1 MRAGMHRR
9 SNVGESP
16 GQDTRAAVT
25 ALDFADASGHEE
37 VHLFRDAAS
46 GLRAVIAVHDTT
58 LGPAVGGTRMR
69 VYSSFDDAVLDAL
82 RLARA
87 MTYKSALAEMP
98 YGGGKAVIFG
108 DPGRDKSRAL
118 LTAYARAVDRL
129 GGRFQ
134 TGCDMGI
141 DLRDVAVMG
150 RITKHVGHTPSSA
163 KHDTAALAA
172 LGVFAGIGAAA
183 QALGRELESLH
194 VALQGVG
201 QVGMRLARFL
211 AEGGAR
217 LTVSDVDPRRVER
230 AVSELG
236 ATGVPTEEIY
246 DVAADVF
253 SPNAGGGIL
262 NDDTIHR
269 LRVAAIVGA
278 ANDQLLDP
286 RHGDALH
293 ARGILYGPDY
303 LVNAGGLLSVLFE
316 KGETDEEGI
325 VERIRG
331 IGPRLLALW
340 QRAREE
346 GVAPNRMADRIAEE
360 RLAAGRARNPR

>member
-1 MRAGMHRR
+1 M
-9 SNVGESP
+9 
-16 GQDTRAAVT
+16 T
-25 ALDFADASGHEE
+25 ALDYAESAGHEE
-37 VHLFRDAAS
+37 VHLLRDAAS

-69 VYSSFDDAVLDAL
+69 LYPSFDDAVLDAL

-118 LTAYARAVDRL
+118 LGAYARAVDRL

-150 RITKHVGHTPSSA
+150 RLTRYVGHAPSGA

-172 LGVFAGIGAAA
+172 LGVFAGIEAAA
-183 QALGRELESLH
+183 QALGREMKSLH
-194 VALQGVG
+194 VALQGAG

-211 AEGGAR
+211 AEAGAR
-217 LTVSDVDPRRVER
+217 LTVGDVDPARVER

-236 ATGVPTEEIY
+236 ATAVSADEIY
-246 DVAADVF
+246 AVDADVF
-253 SPNAGGGIL
+253 SPNAAGGIL
-262 NDDTIHR
+262 NDDTIPR
-269 LRVAAIVGA
+269 LRAASVVGA
-278 ANDQLLDP
+278 ANDQLQEP

-316 KGETDEEGI
+316 KGETDEEGV

-346 GVAPNRMADRIAEE
+346 GVAPHRVADRIAEE
-360 RLAAGRARNPR
+360 RLAAARARSAR

>member
-1 MRAGMHRR
+1 VFGDFR
-9 SNVGESP
+9 VT
-16 GQDTRAAVT
+16 DTDEEAMT
-25 ALDFADASGHEE
+25 ALDFADAAGHEE
-37 VHLFRDAAS
+37 VHLVRDASS

-69 VYSSFDDAVLDAL
+69 LYPSFDDAVLDAL

-87 MTYKSALAEMP
+87 MTYKAALAEMP

-108 DPGRDKSRAL
+108 DPARDKSRPL
-118 LTAYARAVDRL
+118 LAAYAKAVDRL
-129 GGRFQ
+129 GGRFE

-150 RITKHVGHTPSSA
+150 RMTKYVGHTPAGSR
-163 KHDTAALAA
+163 HDTAALAA
-172 LGVFAGIGAAA
+172 LGVFAGIEAAA
-183 QALGRELESLH
+183 LALGREMKALH

-211 AEGGAR
+211 AESGAR
-217 LTVSDVDPRRVER
+217 LTVSDVDPVRVER
-230 AVSELG
+230 AAAEMGAAVVS
-236 ATGVPTEEIY
+236 PEEIY

-253 SPNAGGGIL
+253 SPNAAGGIL
-262 NDDTIHR
+262 NDDTIPR
-269 LRVAAIVGA
+269 LRAAAVVGA

-316 KGETDEEGI
+316 KGVTDEDGV
-325 VERIRG
+325 VERIRD
-331 IGPRLLALW
+331 IGPRLVALW
-340 QRAREE
+340 QRARAE
-346 GVAPNRMADRIAEE
+346 GIAPHHVADRMAEE
-360 RLAAGRARNPR
+360 RLSAARARKAR

>member
-1 MRAGMHRR
+1 
-9 SNVGESP
+9 
-16 GQDTRAAVT
+16 VT
-25 ALDFADASGHEE
+25 ALDFAEAWGHEE
-37 VHLFRDAAS
+37 VHLVRDAAS
-46 GLRAVIAVHDTT
+46 GLRAVIAMHDTT

-69 VYSSFDDAVLDAL
+69 LYPTFDDAVLDAL

-118 LTAYARAVDRL
+118 LAAYAKAVDRL

-150 RITKHVGHTPSSA
+150 RLTRHVGHTPSGA
-163 KHDTAALAA
+163 THDTAALAA
-172 LGVFAGIGAAA
+172 LGVFAGIEAAA
-183 QALGRELESLH
+183 QALGREMKSLH

-211 AEGGAR
+211 AEAGAR
-217 LTVSDVDPRRVER
+217 LTVSDVDPLRVER

-236 ATGVPTEEIY
+236 AAPVSLDGVY

-262 NDDTIHR
+262 NDATIPR
-269 LRVAAIVGA
+269 LRAAAVVGA
-278 ANDQLLDP
+278 ANDQLLDA
-286 RHGDALH
+286 RHGDMLH

-316 KGETDEEGI
+316 KGDTDEAGV

-331 IGPRLLALW
+331 IGPRLTALW
-340 QRAREE
+340 QRARDE
-346 GVAPNRMADRIAEE
+346 GLAPHRLADRIAEE
-360 RLAAGRARNPR
+360 RLAAGRARNAR

>member
-1 MRAGMHRR
+1 M
-9 SNVGESP
+9 S
-16 GQDTRAAVT
+16 
-25 ALDFADASGHEE
+25 ALDFADSAGHEE
-37 VHLFRDAAS
+37 LHVVRDAAS

-69 VYSSFDDAVLDAL
+69 LYPSFDDAVLDAL

-118 LTAYARAVDRL
+118 LAAYAKVVDRM

-150 RITKHVGHTPSSA
+150 RLTKHVGHTPAGA

-183 QALGRELESLH
+183 QALGREMKSLH
-194 VALQGVG
+194 VALQGTG
-201 QVGMRLARFL
+201 QVGMRLARLL
-211 AEGGAR
+211 AEAGAR
-217 LTVSDVDPRRVER
+217 LTVSDVDAARVER
-230 AVSELG
+230 AASELG
-236 ATGVPTEEIY
+236 AAVVGAEEIY
-246 DVAADVF
+246 DVVADVF

-262 NDDTIHR
+262 NDGTIPR
-269 LRVAAIVGA
+269 LRVASVVGA
-278 ANDQLLDP
+278 ANDQLDLP
-286 RHGDALH
+286 RHGEALH

-316 KGETDEEGI
+316 KGETDEEGV

-346 GVAPNRMADRIAEE
+346 GVAPHRVADRIAEE
-360 RLAAGRARNPR
+360 RLAAGRARRAR

>member
-1 MRAGMHRR
+1 M
-9 SNVGESP
+9 
-16 GQDTRAAVT
+16 T
-25 ALDFADASGHEE
+25 ALDFAEAWGHEE
-37 VHLFRDAAS
+37 VHLLRDAAS

-58 LGPAVGGTRMR
+58 LGPALGGTRMR
-69 VYSSFDDAVLDAL
+69 LYPSFDHAVTDAL

-87 MTYKSALAEMP
+87 MTYKSAMAEMP

-118 LTAYARAVDRL
+118 LAAYAKAVDRL
-129 GGRFQ
+129 DGRFQ

-150 RITKHVGHTPSSA
+150 RLTRHVGHTPTGA

-183 QALGRELESLH
+183 QALGREMKAVH

-211 AEGGAR
+211 AEAGAR
-217 LTVSDVDPRRVER
+217 LTVSDVDSGRVER
-230 AVSELG
+230 AASELG
-236 ATGVPTEEIY
+236 ATSVSTEEIY

-262 NDDTIHR
+262 NDDTIPR
-269 LRVAAIVGA
+269 LRAAAIVGA

-316 KGETDEEGI
+316 KGETDEEGV

-331 IGPRLLALW
+331 IGPRLSALW

-346 GVAPNRMADRIAEE
+346 GVPPHRVADRIAEE
-360 RLAAGRARNPR
+360 RLAAARARKAR

>member
-1 MRAGMHRR
+1 M
-9 SNVGESP
+9 
-16 GQDTRAAVT
+16 T
-25 ALDFADASGHEE
+25 ALDFAAEHGHEE
-37 VHLFRDAAS
+37 VHLLRDPAS
-46 GLRAVIAVHDTT
+46 GLRAIIAVHDTT

-69 VYSSFDDAVLDAL
+69 LYPSFDDATLDAL

-87 MTYKSALAEMP
+87 MTYKAALAGMP
-98 YGGGKAVIFG
+98 YGGGKAVIVG
-108 DPGRDKSRAL
+108 DPARDKSRAL
-118 LTAYARAVDRL
+118 LGAYAKAVDRL
-129 GGRFQ
+129 DGRFQ

-150 RITKHVGHTPSSA
+150 RLTKYVGHTPQGST
-163 KHDTAALAA
+163 HDTAALAA

-183 QALGRELESLH
+183 QALGREMKTLH

-211 AEGGAR
+211 AEAGAR
-217 LTVSDVDPRRVER
+217 LTVSDTDAVRVDR
-230 AVSELG
+230 AVAELG
-236 ATGVPTEEIY
+236 ATAVSADAIY

-262 NDDTIHR
+262 NDDTIPR
-269 LRVAAIVGA
+269 LRAAAVVGA

-293 ARGILYGPDY
+293 ARGVLYGPDY

-316 KGETDEEGI
+316 KGETDEEGV
-325 VERIRG
+325 VERIRD
-331 IGPRLLALW
+331 IGPRLSALW

-346 GVAPNRMADRIAEE
+346 SIAPHRVADRMAEE
-360 RLAAGRARNPR
+360 RLAAGRARKTR

>member
-1 MRAGMHRR
+1 M
-9 SNVGESP
+9 
-16 GQDTRAAVT
+16 T
-25 ALDFADASGHEE
+25 ALDFADAAGHEE
-37 VHLFRDAAS
+37 VHLLRDAAS

-69 VYSSFDDAVLDAL
+69 LYPSFDDAVLDAL

-108 DPGRDKSRAL
+108 DPARDKSRPL
-118 LTAYARAVDRL
+118 LAAYARAVDRL

-150 RITKHVGHTPSSA
+150 RLTKHVGHTPTDA

-183 QALGRELESLH
+183 EALGRDIRTLH

-211 AEGGAR
+211 AEAGAR
-217 LTVSDVDPRRVER
+217 ITVGDTDGGRGER

-236 ATGVPTEEIY
+236 ASSVSAEEIY

-262 NDDTIHR
+262 NDDTIPR
-269 LRVAAIVGA
+269 LRAAAVVGA
-278 ANDQLLDP
+278 ANDQLADP
-286 RHGDALH
+286 RHGDALQ

-316 KGETDEEGI
+316 KGETDEDGI
-325 VERIRG
+325 VERIRE
-331 IGPRLLALW
+331 IGPRLSALW
-340 QRAREE
+340 QRAHDE
-346 GVAPNRMADRIAEE
+346 GVAPHRVADRIVEE
-360 RLAAGRARNPR
+360 RLAAARAGKAR

>member
-1 MRAGMHRR
+1 
-9 SNVGESP
+9 
-16 GQDTRAAVT
+16 VT
-25 ALDFADASGHEE
+25 ALDLAFAWGHEE
-37 VHLFRDAAS
+37 VHLVRDAAS

-69 VYSSFDDAVLDAL
+69 LYPAFDDAVVDAL

-87 MTYKSALAEMP
+87 MTYKAALAEMP

-108 DPGRDKSRAL
+108 DPARDKSRAL
-118 LTAYARAVDRL
+118 LAAYAKAVDRL

-150 RITKHVGHTPSSA
+150 RLTKHVGHTPTGA
-163 KHDTAALAA
+163 RHDTAALAA
-172 LGVFAGIGAAA
+172 LGVFAGIAAAA
-183 QALGRELESLH
+183 QALGRDLKSLH

-201 QVGMRLARFL
+201 QVGFRLARFL
-211 AEGGAR
+211 AEAGAR
-217 LTVSDVDPRRVER
+217 LTVCDVDPLRVER
-230 AVSELG
+230 AAAELG
-236 ATGVPTEEIY
+236 ATPASTEEIY

-262 NDDTIHR
+262 NDDTIPR
-269 LRVAAIVGA
+269 LRAAAVVGA
-278 ANDQLLDP
+278 ANDQLAED

-316 KGETDEEGI
+316 KGETDEDGI
-325 VERIRG
+325 EERIRG
-331 IGPRLLALW
+331 IGPRLSALW
-340 QRAREE
+340 ARANTE
-346 GVAPNRMADRIAEE
+346 GIPPHRLAERVAEE
-360 RLAAGRARNPR
+360 RLAAGRARNGR

>member
-1 MRAGMHRR
+1 
-9 SNVGESP
+9 
-16 GQDTRAAVT
+16 VT
-25 ALDFADASGHEE
+25 ALDLAEAWGHEE
-37 VHLFRDAAS
+37 VHLVRDAAS

-58 LGPAVGGTRMR
+58 LGPALGGTRMR
-69 VYSSFDDAVLDAL
+69 LYPSFDDAVTDAL

-108 DPGRDKSRAL
+108 DPGRDKSRPL
-118 LTAYARAVDRL
+118 LAAYARALDRL
-129 GGRFQ
+129 DGRFE

-141 DLRDVAVMG
+141 DVRDIAVLA
-150 RITKHVGHTPSSA
+150 RLSRHVGHSPKDA
-163 KHDTAALAA
+163 RHDAAAMAA

-183 QALGRELESLH
+183 QALGREMGSLH
-194 VALQGVG
+194 VALQGLG

-211 AEGGAR
+211 AEAGAR
-217 LTVSDVDPRRVER
+217 LTVSDVDAGRIER
-230 AVSELG
+230 AASELG
-236 ATGVPTEEIY
+236 ARSVSAEEIY
-246 DVAADVF
+246 DVGADVF
-253 SPNAGGGIL
+253 SPNAAGGIL
-262 NDDTIHR
+262 DDDTIPR
-269 LRVAAIVGA
+269 LRAAAVVGA

-316 KGETDEEGI
+316 KGVSDEEGV

-331 IGPRLLALW
+331 IGPRLQALW

-346 GVAPNRMADRIAEE
+346 GVAPHRVADRIVEE
-360 RLAAGRARNPR
+360 RLASARARKAR